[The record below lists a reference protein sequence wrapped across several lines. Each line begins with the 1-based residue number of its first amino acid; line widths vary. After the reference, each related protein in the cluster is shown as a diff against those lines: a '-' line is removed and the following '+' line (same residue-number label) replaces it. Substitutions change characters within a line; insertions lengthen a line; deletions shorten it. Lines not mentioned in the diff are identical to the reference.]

1 MRLAAIAAHIPAGR
15 IDADD
20 IIRAAGR
27 PLSEARVFKHLF
39 GIEQVSAPSAPGPLA
54 SDFELILDQLLD
66 SHSGP
71 RPDAMIYVHGL
82 PLQYARGRSPFTELN
97 SHPLLAGVKVK
108 YEVDQHNCSG
118 VFWALEMARHLLH
131 GKVAHS
137 VLIIAGDSHAN
148 VPLADRY
155 VPGCT
160 LMGEAYCG
168 LIVDREDDGWR
179 FEPIVLHIKPEFYF
193 GRAGT
198 PQQMNAFFSSHSS
211 MVKAALDEAGF
222 DWLGPA
228 PLLPHNVNRLA
239 WQQLCRDY
247 RLDYDRV
254 DLSLL
259 PDVGHCY
266 TSDPFL
272 LLSELLSRADTDANA
287 ATLISVGMGGF
298 VGACTIHKQISFPM
312 EQADDVFNEYADE
325 FPGQQRQIAR
335 GTNCSARRAAQIDL

>member
-20 IIRAAGR
+20 IVRAAGR

-39 GIEQVSAPSAPGPLA
+39 GIEQVSASSAPRPLA
-54 SDFELILDQLLD
+54 AEFEPILDRLLD
-66 SHSGP
+66 DHTGP

-82 PLQYARGRSPFTELN
+82 PLQYPRGHSPLTVLG
-97 SHPLLAGVKVK
+97 SHPMLAGVKFK

-118 VFWALEMARHLLH
+118 MFWALEMARHLLH
-131 GKVAHS
+131 GGIAHS

-168 LIVDREDDGWR
+168 LVVDQECGGWR
-179 FEPIVLHIKPEFYF
+179 FEPMVLHMKPEFHF

-198 PQQMNAFFSSHSS
+198 AQQMSAFFSGHSK
-211 MVKAALDEAGF
+211 MVKSALDESGF
-222 DWLGPA
+222 DWLGAA

-239 WQQLCRDY
+239 WQQLCREHG
-247 RLDYDRV
+247 LDYGRV

-272 LLSELLSRADTDANA
+272 LLCELLGSPEVEADA

-298 VGACTIHKQISFPM
+298 VGACTIHKQMSFSNG
-312 EQADDVFNEYADE
+312 AS
-325 FPGQQRQIAR
+325 R
-335 GTNCSARRAAQIDL
+335 